1 MFDDSVVDQ
10 SLMDGSDMSMD
21 LGNLSS
27 IFGGGSG
34 NKGPSKPTMPETI
47 KEENEDD
54 EDGRKSSMFKNV
66 DGFDKMSK
74 ISDATSVFNQEQKQK
89 FNSLFNDNFKE
100 EDSYIEPP

>member
-1 MFDDSVVDQ
+1 
-10 SLMDGSDMSMD
+10 
-21 LGNLSS
+21 
-27 IFGGGSG
+27 
-34 NKGPSKPTMPETI
+34 
-47 KEENEDD
+47 
-54 EDGRKSSMFKNV
+54 MFKNV